1 MNHLVMLQNRAN
13 KLYGECHSPEQ
24 FIRSVQDFLDLLT
37 WGTEHGTDLYLLRD
51 TNFSPEFYDLSTGL
65 AGEILQKVSNYRQR
79 LAIVGS
85 FEMVTSKRFQEFMV
99 ESNRGTAVCFQREK
113 AEAMEWLLS

>member
-1 MNHLVMLQNRAN
+1 MNRHLILENQAN
-13 KLYGECHSPEQ
+13 KPYAASCSSEQ

-51 TNFSPEFYDLSTGL
+51 TNFTPEFFDLSTGL

-85 FEMVTSKRFQEFMV
+85 FEMVTSKRFQEFMT
-99 ESNRGTAVCFQREK
+99 ESNKGTTVCFLRQQEK
-113 AEAMEWLLS
+113 ALRWLLS